1 MRRLA
6 VFAVGG
12 AMGLHGSIT
21 AIGIYNALQARF
33 PGGHLCSSST
43 HSPLHCPLSLHPL
56 LACLICNDSTRFL
69 CGCICR
75 NSVQPYIVSHRLVRT
90 ATLLLPL
97 PLQRCYC
104 PRLPLPPASDNSS
117 SASAIACS
125 CPCYSLLCHCHC
137 LLYHHHSL
145 QLLPL
150 CMRKHLGTHS

>member
-33 PGGHLCSSST
+33 PGDHLCSSST

-56 LACLICNDSTRFL
+56 LACLICNDSTRSL
-69 CGCICR
+69 CGRICR
-75 NSVQPYIVSHRLVRT
+75 NSVQPYIVSHRLTRT

-104 PRLPLPPASDNSS
+104 PRLPLPPASENSP
-117 SASAIACS
+117 SASAAATACS
-125 CPCYSLLCHCHC
+125 ITATACSFCHCV
-137 LLYHHHSL
+137 
-145 QLLPL
+145 
-150 CMRKHLGTHS
+150 GTRS